1 MRVYQEV
8 VEVDMANGE
17 AGLERDKI
25 RSKYTDA
32 QHIYI
37 YMYNLLKKSQLKHM
51 YYIYMYI

>member
-25 RSKYTDA
+25 RSKYTHA
-32 QHIYI
+32 QHIYV
-37 YMYNLLKKSQLKHM
+37 
-51 YYIYMYI
+51 YISTIKQNYKIRAGECV

>member
-25 RSKYTDA
+25 RSKYTDTTY
-32 QHIYI
+32 IYI
-37 YMYNLLKKSQLKHM
+37 YIYVCIYKHHKT
-51 YYIYMYI
+51 

>member
-37 YMYNLLKKSQLKHM
+37 YMY
-51 YYIYMYI
+51 I